1 MTKRLGKMNFL
12 KNIRINS
19 VNGANIKIDKIKEN
33 YKYIKQDIKQK
44 KSTTKSYSNKNKKK
58 ETKMTISKKM
68 TKKEK
73 LQN

>member
-33 YKYIKQDIKQK
+33 YKYIKQDIKLK
-44 KSTTKSYSNKNKKK
+44 K
-58 ETKMTISKKM
+58 
-68 TKKEK
+68 
-73 LQN
+73 